1 MERNG
6 FCCRATTENGIAYLN
21 VLMIGVKKTCGR
33 IYMKNAK
40 TIWIWTMFL
49 SIVLSSKLTLFQQE
63 PQAARVKPKALGLSV
78 AGYTTKIHAVADAP
92 GNPIDF
98 ILTEG
103 QASDVNQALPL
114 LELVPEVAQAFMAD
128 KAYDCNEVIEFVKK
142 RKMIPVIP
150 PKSNRVNPQTCDF
163 VLYKE
168 RHLIECFFG
177 KIKHYRRIFSRFEKK
192 AKNYMGFLRFVSA
205 LIWLR

>member
-1 MERNG
+1 MQQDPRY
-6 FCCRATTENGIAYLN
+6 F
-21 VLMIGVKKTCGR
+21 KTNAR
-33 IYMKNAK
+33 IYVGSGVASRKFVNAVLWMMRSGAQWLLLSSDHGKWNSVFKRFDDWCKKDVWTYLHENAK

-114 LELVPEVAQAFMAD
+114 LELVRSGA
-128 KAYDCNEVIEFVKK
+128 
-142 RKMIPVIP
+142 
-150 PKSNRVNPQTCDF
+150 S
-163 VLYKE
+163 LY
-168 RHLIECFFG
+168 G
-177 KIKHYRRIFSRFEKK
+177 
-192 AKNYMGFLRFVSA
+192 G
-205 LIWLR
+205 